1 MKETIII
8 ESFQGHYEVEFC
20 ENLAKVGLFSRSR
33 NFEYFI
39 LADKKVWELYN
50 VLFEKLKDCPVYLVE
65 VNEEAKSLH
74 GVNDFSNWL
83 ITSGA
88 TKSATILAIGGGV
101 IQDIATFTAH
111 IYKRGVKWEYLP
123 TTLLSQAD
131 SCIGAKCGINVM
143 PYKNQIG
150 VLHSPSKVWVVSE
163 FLKTLDDKTFESGYG
178 EILKLSLTPPHS
190 FYLELQKELSDNG
203 IVRSHALKWIYL
215 SLRAKQAIIEADEYE
230 KDHRR
235 ILNYGH
241 SFGHALEG
249 ISGNSVNHGS
259 GVLFGIDLINYLSV
273 EWGILD
279 RRVFKDIRNTIAS
292 NFSLDFLPKELT
304 ALSLVNALK
313 TDKKVLSGF
322 IHFAVINN
330 SMELVITPKSIDSHL
345 LNLVERYITNDCIFT
360 TS

>member
-1 MKETIII
+1 LKEKIII
-8 ESFQGHYEVEFC
+8 ESFQGNYEVEFC
-20 ENLAKVGLFSRSR
+20 ENLEKVDLFSRSGYV
-33 NFEYFI
+33 EYFI

-50 VLFEKLKDCPVYLVE
+50 MHSRKLKDFPVYLVE
-65 VNEEAKSLH
+65 VNEEAKSLI
-74 GVNDFSNWL
+74 GVNNFSNWL
-83 ITSGA
+83 IANGA
-88 TKSATILAIGGGV
+88 TKSAIILAIGGGV
-101 IQDIATFTAH
+101 VQDIATFTAH
-111 IYKRGVKWEYLP
+111 IYKRGIKWEYLP

-190 FYLELQKELSDNG
+190 FYLELQKELNDNG
-203 IVRSHALKWIYL
+203 IVRNHALRWIYL

-249 ISGNSVNHGS
+249 VSGNSVNHGS

-273 EWGILD
+273 QWGVLD
-279 RRVFKDIRNTIAS
+279 KRVFQDIRNTITS
-292 NFSLDFLPKELT
+292 NFSLDFLPKELK

-313 TDKKVLSGF
+313 TDKKVVSGLMNF
-322 IHFAVINN
+322 VVINN
-330 SMELVITPKSIDSHL
+330 AMELVITPKPIDKHL
-345 LNLVERYITNDCIFT
+345 LNLVERYIADDCIF
-360 TS
+360 SSS